1 MSDAPREPRVWVK
14 GTLAVI
20 SVLLVS
26 LLLWAIWDLEAMLA
40 WQQRATPARF
50 FAVMSVLPAIGVP
63 MTPLFILAGATFGPG
78 MGLLGSLAALA
89 VNLTLCYWIA
99 NLMRPR
105 FASLLR
111 RFGYELPSP
120 EARKKNAVRFTLA
133 VKLAPGVPA
142 FVKNY
147 WVGVSGV
154 DFLVYFGLS
163 MLTTGLYAA
172 MLIVLGEAVVKHS
185 TGPAILIALVAVALG
200 LGIRWWRGRKAEDAD
215 WPLESEEVKEDGRR
229 QPYA

>member
-14 GTLAVI
+14 RTLAVT
-20 SVLLVS
+20 SALVVS
-26 LLLWAIWDLEAMLA
+26 LLLWAIWDLDAMLA

-78 MGLLGSLAALA
+78 IGLLGSLVALA
-89 VNLTLCYWIA
+89 LNLTLCYWIA
-99 NLMRPR
+99 NVMRPR

-133 VKLAPGVPA
+133 VKVAPGVPA

-185 TGPAILIALVAVALG
+185 TGPAILIAAAALALG
-200 LGIRWWRGRKAEDAD
+200 LAVRWWRGRQADDAD
-215 WPLESEEVKEDGRR
+215 WPLESGEVKENGRR
-229 QPYA
+229 QPRA